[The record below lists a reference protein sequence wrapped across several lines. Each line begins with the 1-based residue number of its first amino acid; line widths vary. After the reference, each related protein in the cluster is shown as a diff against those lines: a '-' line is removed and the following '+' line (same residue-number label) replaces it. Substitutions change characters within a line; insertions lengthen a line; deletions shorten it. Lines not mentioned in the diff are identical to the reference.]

1 MFTLTKILSKEKLT
15 FIERIIS
22 NLSSVI
28 VTDGI
33 IGSSIIIS
41 SSSSSVSSSLS
52 GGGVGEETKIRGRFG
67 AGSSSSEICEFENGD
82 DGGEDE

>member
-1 MFTLTKILSKEKLT
+1 L
-15 FIERIIS
+15 IERIIS

-41 SSSSSVSSSLS
+41 SSSSSSSSSISLSSS

-67 AGSSSSEICEFENGD
+67 TGSNSSENCEFDKGD
-82 DGGEDE
+82 DGGDDE